1 LTNPFT
7 AIKGI
12 YDSRRHPYMCN
23 NRKYS
28 KYSIGEYSYGEP
40 RILNWGEKA
49 TLKVGKYC
57 SIAEGVTIVLGGEH
71 KTSWITT
78 YPFWVALK
86 EFSSFPAHSGT
97 KGDVVIGN
105 DVWIGLNSLILS
117 GVSIGDGAVIG
128 AGSVVATNVDPYAI
142 MAGNPARLI
151 KKRFDQQTIDKLLKI
166 RWWDWDIQRIKNN
179 MPLLVS
185 DNLKEFL
192 EKNNI

>member
-1 LTNPFT
+1 
-7 AIKGI
+7 
-12 YDSRRHPYMCN
+12 MCN